1 MMDVMV
7 HWEDT
12 STEITSIARVRSVA
26 SLDTLEQPSRDVVT
40 LYGVPTPESLALA
53 LATALEARRAANGA
67 EDMLREL
74 HVSETAGASGDTRW
88 RDQSTGELI
97 RRDLTIPL
105 TVLRETAAEL
115 LAEGGQAIQ
124 RLLAGIMMKDWPAG
138 TKRALTFELSTG
150 TPARASDTLAKM
162 READGANFDEHEAA

>member
-1 MMDVMV
+1 MGKLNCYLFFG
-7 HWEDT
+7 H
-12 STEITSIARVRSVA
+12 
-26 SLDTLEQPSRDVVT
+26 
-40 LYGVPTPESLALA
+40 GLAL
-53 LATALEARRAANGA
+53 LLP
-67 EDMLREL
+67 LPIFF
-74 HVSETAGASGDTRW
+74 VSETAGASGDTRW
-88 RDQSTGELI
+88 RDQSTGEELI

-138 TKRALTFELSTG
+138 NAKRALTFELSTG